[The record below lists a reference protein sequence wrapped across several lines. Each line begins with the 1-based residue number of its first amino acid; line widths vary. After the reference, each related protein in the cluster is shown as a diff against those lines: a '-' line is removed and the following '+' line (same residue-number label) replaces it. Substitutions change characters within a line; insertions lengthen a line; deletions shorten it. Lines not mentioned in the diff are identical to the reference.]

1 MPGPSTAST
10 PLDARVEG
18 DGSPI
23 LLVHGLGGNRTVW
36 NSVLPLLIPKAQV
49 VAVDLRGH
57 GRSPLPEGSTFGF
70 DELAQDLLALL
81 DRLALP
87 SVHVVG
93 LSAGGFLALR
103 LALDHP
109 DRLRSLIL
117 IGSAAQCDGHTRAI
131 GQNWADVY
139 TNEGFDAY
147 ALRLLKDL
155 YYPDWIEAHL
165 DFADHLREEVKGQD
179 LRGAVQWGLNVR
191 GFDVRGQV
199 GRLRLPALILH
210 GMDDRVVDS
219 SHARYLRQS
228 IPGAQLRLFP
238 RTGHFVPIEHPTEV
252 AEALATFVDGVEA
265 RRAGAAG
272 ASPAVA
278 GDK

>member
-1 MPGPSTAST
+1 VPDARSAPVV
-10 PLDARVEG
+10 LDARIEG
-18 DGSPI
+18 EGPP
-23 LLVHGLGGNRTVW
+23 LVFLHGLGGSRTVW
-36 NSVLPLLIPKAQV
+36 DPVIPLLSPRFQV

-57 GRSPLPEGSTFGF
+57 GRSPLPEGSTFSF
-70 DELAQDLLALL
+70 AELADDVRALL

-87 SVHVVG
+87 SVHLVG

-103 LALDHP
+103 LALDHGN
-109 DRLRSLIL
+109 RLRSLTL

-131 GQNWADVY
+131 GQHWAEVY
-139 TNEGFDAY
+139 QTEGFDAY

-165 DFADHLREEVKGQD
+165 DFADQLRAQVKDQD

-199 GRLRLPALILH
+199 GRLRLPTFILH

-228 IPGAQLRLFP
+228 IPGAQLKLFP

-252 AEALATFVDGVEA
+252 AETLAAFVNAVEG
-265 RRAGAAG
+265 RGAP
-272 ASPAVA
+272 ASVAAPPAS

>member
-1 MPGPSTAST
+1 VSAARPPPV
-10 PLDARVEG
+10 PLDARIEG
-18 DGSPI
+18 EGPPVV
-23 LLVHGLGGNRTVW
+23 LLHGLGGNRTVW
-36 NSVLPLLIPKAQV
+36 NSVVPLLTPRFQV

-57 GRSPLPEGSTFGF
+57 GSSPLPVGATFGF
-70 DELAQDLLALL
+70 TELADDVLALL
-81 DRLALP
+81 DRLGLA
-87 SVHVVG
+87 SVHLVG

-103 LALDHP
+103 LALDHS
-109 DRLRSLIL
+109 DRLRSLTL

-131 GQNWADVY
+131 GQHWAEVY
-139 TNEGFDAY
+139 KVEGFDAY

-165 DFADHLREEVKGQD
+165 DFADRLREEVKTQD
-179 LRGAVQWGLNVR
+179 LRGAVQWGMNVR

-228 IPGAQLRLFP
+228 IPGAQLKLFP
-238 RTGHFVPIEHPTEV
+238 RTGHFVPIEHPREV
-252 AEALATFVDGVEA
+252 AETLASFVEA
-265 RRAGAAG
+265 VENRRALTGAA
-272 ASPAVA
+272 SPSNVP
-278 GDK
+278 DK